1 MKPKHEKGFS
11 LIELLIVVVIVGLIA
26 AIAIPYLQKAVGRA
40 ENGNAYASLKTL
52 TKAQLNYF
60 SLKGR
65 YARLDE
71 LNAAEGNTLG
81 ITSGNQ
87 LRRGVFTLA
96 MSPATPT
103 DTELENN
110 FQVIATKATTVSNT
124 PCVLSVDA
132 SGYVDDVF
140 SYGCVD
146 FGD

>member
-1 MKPKHEKGFS
+1 MSKNEKGFS
-11 LIELLIVVVIVGLIA
+11 LIELLIVVVIIGLIA
-26 AIAIPYLQKAVGRA
+26 AIAIPYLQKAAGRA

-81 ITSGNQ
+81 ITSGST

-96 MSPATPT
+96 MSPVSPT
-103 DTELENN
+103 DAELKDN
-110 FQVIATKATTVSNT
+110 FQVIATKSATVSNT
-124 PCVLSVDA
+124 PCVLSVD
-132 SGYVDDVF
+132 STGYVDDVF
-140 SYGCVD
+140 SYGCVE